1 MGADKALLDTF
12 EKLYSSRGANYA
24 EALSKPLAKAAA
36 DIAVRREKLRK
47 EIDDHVSLYP
57 PEADITDVPVD
68 FVSNELRPVL
78 SGERDL
84 YSDYAEQFVRAR
96 TREEKN
102 EARALMDR
110 SLNTV
115 NSLNADIKAY
125 KSLKGGGFFDA
136 DNNLISEQAFIGKQN
151 DKTQEIF
158 GVFTGKTPLTID
170 EETKR
175 LGFFSE
181 KENRFVPVNE
191 FEKFLP
197 PQKAEKQAKALNTIL
212 DQASKGQIPNNEDA
226 IEVALKQFEASLG
239 EGDRVE
245 NIKSIVFDDLL
256 VPGFKLIDLKN
267 DEFKPLLDRLDSDDE
282 NIRVDAEEEIT
293 DMMRDNFRNLV
304 RERAGIF
311 ERNQL
316 SQAQQKIDL
325 QTQALRQRQEN
336 QLKLN
341 KQFNY
346 KAAYDDP
353 MYARKFLIDQNPN
366 YEFDVPSGVTKT
378 GVRKEKADITT
389 EKGFNAN
396 EARMLE
402 LLKIV
407 NDKFDIKL
415 EDGKV
420 MIGPK
425 VVITEDEEGNP
436 LPQPVS
442 KVVEEASFESIE
454 DFSDYIQ
461 RQLNLI

>member
-68 FVSNELRPVL
+68 FVSNDLRPVL
-78 SGERDL
+78 SAERDL

-136 DNNLISEQAFIGKQN
+136 DNNLISEQAFLGKQDN
-151 DKTQEIF
+151 KTQEIF

-170 EETKR
+170 KETKR

-197 PQKAEKQAKALNTIL
+197 PQKAEKQAKVLNTIL

-226 IEVALKQFEASLG
+226 IGVALKQFEASLG

-267 DEFKPLLDRLDSDDE
+267 DEFKPLLDELDSDDE
-282 NIRVDAEEEIT
+282 GIRLAAEERIT
-293 DMMRDNFRNLV
+293 DMMRGNFRNLV
-304 RERAGIF
+304 EERAGIF
-311 ERNQL
+311 EQNQL

-353 MYARKFLIDQNPN
+353 MYARKFLINQNPN
-366 YEFDVPSGVTKT
+366 YKLQGTTEEGI
-378 GVRKEKADITT
+378 GKEKADITT

-396 EARMLE
+396 QARMRE

-407 NDKFDIKL
+407 NDKFDMQL
-415 EDGKV
+415 GDGEV
-420 MIGPK
+420 SIGPK
-425 VVITEDEEGNP
+425 VVVTEDAQGNP
-436 LPQPVS
+436 LPQPVTQI
-442 KVVEEASFESIE
+442 VEEASFKSIE

>member
-1 MGADKALLDTF
+1 
-12 EKLYSSRGANYA
+12 
-24 EALSKPLAKAAA
+24 
-36 DIAVRREKLRK
+36 
-47 EIDDHVSLYP
+47 
-57 PEADITDVPVD
+57 
-68 FVSNELRPVL
+68 
-78 SGERDL
+78 
-84 YSDYAEQFVRAR
+84 
-96 TREEKN
+96 
-102 EARALMDR
+102 
-110 SLNTV
+110 
-115 NSLNADIKAY
+115 
-125 KSLKGGGFFDA
+125 
-136 DNNLISEQAFIGKQN
+136 
-151 DKTQEIF
+151 
-158 GVFTGKTPLTID
+158 
-170 EETKR
+170 
-175 LGFFSE
+175 
-181 KENRFVPVNE
+181 
-191 FEKFLP
+191 
-197 PQKAEKQAKALNTIL
+197 
-212 DQASKGQIPNNEDA
+212 
-226 IEVALKQFEASLG
+226 
-239 EGDRVE
+239 
-245 NIKSIVFDDLL
+245 
-256 VPGFKLIDLKN
+256 
-267 DEFKPLLDRLDSDDE
+267 
-282 NIRVDAEEEIT
+282 
-293 DMMRDNFRNLV
+293 MRNNFRKLV
-304 RERAGIF
+304 EERAGIF

>member
-57 PEADITDVPVD
+57 PEADVTDVPVD
-68 FVSNELRPVL
+68 FVSNDLRPVL

-84 YSDYAEQFVRAR
+84 YSQYAERFVKAR
-96 TREEKN
+96 TTEEKN

-197 PQKAEKQAKALNTIL
+197 PQKAEKQAKVLNTIL
-212 DQASKGQIPNNEDA
+212 DQASKGQIPNNKDA
-226 IEVALKQFEASLG
+226 VEVALKQFEASLG

-245 NIKSIVFDDLL
+245 NIKSIVYDDLL

-267 DEFKPLLDRLDSDDE
+267 DEFKPLLDELDSDDE
-282 NIRVDAEEEIT
+282 DIRLAAEEKIT
-293 DMMRDNFRNLV
+293 DMMRNNFRNLV
-304 RERAGIF
+304 EERAGIF
-311 ERNQL
+311 DRDQL
-316 SQAQQKIDL
+316 AQAQQKINL

-366 YEFDVPSGVTKT
+366 Y
-378 GVRKEKADITT
+378 KEEVVVNMLDDKETRVADITT

-396 EARMLE
+396 AARMRE

-407 NDKFDIKL
+407 NDKFDIQL
-415 EDGKV
+415 GDGEV
-420 MIGPK
+420 SIGPK
-425 VVITEDEEGNP
+425 VVVTEDAEGNT
-436 LPQPVS
+436 LEKPVTRI
-442 KVVEEASFESIE
+442 VEEASFKSIE

>member
-57 PEADITDVPVD
+57 PEADITDVPAD
-68 FVSNELRPVL
+68 FVSNDLRPVL
-78 SGERDL
+78 SAERDL

-102 EARALMDR
+102 EARSLMDR

-212 DQASKGQIPNNEDA
+212 DQASKGQIPNNDDA

-366 YEFDVPSGVTKT
+366 YELQGTTEQGV
-378 GVRKEKADITT
+378 GKEKADITT

-396 EARMLE
+396 QARMRE

-407 NDKFDIKL
+407 NDKFDIQL
-415 EDGKV
+415 GDGEV
-420 MIGPK
+420 SIGPK
-425 VVITEDEEGNP
+425 VVVTEDAEGNP
-436 LPQPVS
+436 LPQPVTQI
-442 KVVEEASFESIE
+442 VEEASFKSIE

>member
-1 MGADKALLDTF
+1 MGADKVLIDTF

-57 PEADITDVPVD
+57 PEADITDVPAD
-68 FVSNELRPVL
+68 FVSNDLRPVL
-78 SGERDL
+78 SAERDL

-102 EARALMDR
+102 KARALMDR

-136 DNNLISEQAFIGKQN
+136 DNNLISEQAFTGKQN

-212 DQASKGQIPNNEDA
+212 DQASKGQIPNNDDA

-239 EGDRVE
+239 EGNRVE

-366 YEFDVPSGVTKT
+366 YELQGTTEQGV
-378 GVRKEKADITT
+378 GKEKADITT

-396 EARMLE
+396 QARMRE

-407 NDKFDIKL
+407 NDKFDIQL
-415 EDGKV
+415 GDGEV
-420 MIGPK
+420 SIGPK
-425 VVITEDEEGNP
+425 VVVTEDAEGNP
-436 LPQPVS
+436 LPQPVTQI
-442 KVVEEASFESIE
+442 VEEASFKSIE

>member
-1 MGADKALLDTF
+1 MGADKVLIDSF
-12 EKLYSSRGANYA
+12 KELYSSQGANYA
-24 EALSKPLAKAAA
+24 EALSEPLAKAAA

-57 PEADITDVPVD
+57 PEADVTDVPVD
-68 FVSNELRPVL
+68 FVSNDLRPVL

-84 YSDYAEQFVRAR
+84 YSQYAERFVKAR
-96 TREEKN
+96 TTEEKN

-197 PQKAEKQAKALNTIL
+197 PQKAEKQAKVLNTIL
-212 DQASKGQIPNNEDA
+212 DQASKGQIPNNKDA
-226 IEVALKQFEASLG
+226 VEVALKQFEASLG

-245 NIKSIVFDDLL
+245 NIKSIVYDDLL

-267 DEFKPLLDRLDSDDE
+267 DEFKPLLDELDSDDE
-282 NIRVDAEEEIT
+282 DIRLAAEEKIT

-304 RERAGIF
+304 EERAGIF

-366 YEFDVPSGVTKT
+366 YKLQGTTEEGI
-378 GVRKEKADITT
+378 GKEKADITT

-396 EARMLE
+396 QARMRE

-407 NDKFDIKL
+407 NDKFDIQL
-415 EDGKV
+415 GDGEV
-420 MIGPK
+420 SIGPK
-425 VVITEDEEGNP
+425 VVVTEDAEGNT
-436 LPQPVS
+436 LEKPVTRI
-442 KVVEEASFESIE
+442 VEEASFKSIE

>member
-1 MGADKALLDTF
+1 MGADKVLIDSF
-12 EKLYSSRGANYA
+12 KELYSSQGANYA
-24 EALSKPLAKAAA
+24 EALSEPLAKAAA

-57 PEADITDVPVD
+57 PEADVTDVPVD
-68 FVSNELRPVL
+68 FVSNDLRPVL

-84 YSDYAEQFVRAR
+84 YSQYAERFVKAR
-96 TREEKN
+96 TTEEKN

-170 EETKR
+170 KETKR

-197 PQKAEKQAKALNTIL
+197 PQKAEKQAKVLNTIL
-212 DQASKGQIPNNEDA
+212 DQASKGQIPNNKDA
-226 IEVALKQFEASLG
+226 VEVALKQFEASLG

-245 NIKSIVFDDLL
+245 NIKSIVYDDLL

-267 DEFKPLLDRLDSDDE
+267 DEFKPLLDELDSDDE
-282 NIRVDAEEEIT
+282 DIRLAAEEKIT

-304 RERAGIF
+304 EERAGIF

-366 YEFDVPSGVTKT
+366 YKLQGTTEEGI
-378 GVRKEKADITT
+378 GKEKADITT

-396 EARMLE
+396 QARMRE

-407 NDKFDIKL
+407 NDKFDIQL
-415 EDGKV
+415 GDGEV
-420 MIGPK
+420 SIGPK
-425 VVITEDEEGNP
+425 VVVTEDAEGNT
-436 LPQPVS
+436 LEKPVTRI
-442 KVVEEASFESIE
+442 VEEASFKSIE

>member
-1 MGADKALLDTF
+1 MGADKVLIDSF
-12 EKLYSSRGANYA
+12 KELYSSQGANYA
-24 EALSKPLAKAAA
+24 EALSEPLAKAAA

-57 PEADITDVPVD
+57 PEADVTDVPVD
-68 FVSNELRPVL
+68 FVSNDLRPVL

-84 YSDYAEQFVRAR
+84 YSQYAERFVKAR
-96 TREEKN
+96 TTEEKN

-136 DNNLISEQAFIGKQN
+136 DNNLISEQAFLGKQDN
-151 DKTQEIF
+151 KTQEIF

-170 EETKR
+170 KETKR

-197 PQKAEKQAKALNTIL
+197 PQKAEKQAKVLNTIL
-212 DQASKGQIPNNEDA
+212 DQASKGQIPNNKDA
-226 IEVALKQFEASLG
+226 VEVAVKQFEASLG
-239 EGDRVE
+239 EGNRIE

-256 VPGFKLIDLKN
+256 VPGYKLIDLENPEYN
-267 DEFKPLLDRLDSDDE
+267 DLIDRLDSDDE
-282 NIRVDAEEEIT
+282 SIRLFAEEEIT
-293 DMMRDNFRNLV
+293 KTMRRNVEELITK
-304 RERAGIF
+304 RTGIF
-311 ERNQL
+311 DRDQL
-316 SQAQQKIDL
+316 AQAQQKIDL

-353 MYARKFLIDQNPN
+353 MYARKFLINQNPN
-366 YEFDVPSGVTKT
+366 YKLQGTTEEGI
-378 GVRKEKADITT
+378 GKEKADITT

-396 EARMLE
+396 QARMRE

-425 VVITEDEEGNP
+425 VVITEDAEGNT
-436 LPQPVS
+436 LEQPVTQI
-442 KVVEEASFESIE
+442 VEEASFESIE

>member
-102 EARALMDR
+102 KARALMDR

-136 DNNLISEQAFIGKQN
+136 DNNLISEQAFTGKQN

-170 EETKR
+170 KETKR

-212 DQASKGQIPNNEDA
+212 DQASKGQIPNNDDA

-239 EGDRVE
+239 EGNRVE

-366 YEFDVPSGVTKT
+366 YELQGTT
-378 GVRKEKADITT
+378 EQGIGKEKADITT

-396 EARMLE
+396 AARMRE

-407 NDKFDIKL
+407 NDKFDIQL
-415 EDGKV
+415 GDGEV
-420 MIGPK
+420 SIGPK
-425 VVITEDEEGNP
+425 VVVTEDAEGNP
-436 LPQPVS
+436 LPQPVTQI
-442 KVVEEASFESIE
+442 VEEASFKSIE

>member
-1 MGADKALLDTF
+1 MGADKVLIDSF
-12 EKLYSSRGANYA
+12 KELYSSQGANYA
-24 EALSKPLAKAAA
+24 EALSEPLAKAAA

-57 PEADITDVPVD
+57 PEADVTDVPVD
-68 FVSNELRPVL
+68 FVSNDLRPVL

-84 YSDYAEQFVRAR
+84 YSQYAERFVKAR
-96 TREEKN
+96 TTEEKN
-102 EARALMDR
+102 EARSLMDR

-136 DNNLISEQAFIGKQN
+136 DNNLISEQAFLGKQDN
-151 DKTQEIF
+151 KTQEIF

-170 EETKR
+170 KETKR

-197 PQKAEKQAKALNTIL
+197 PQKAEKQAKVLNTIL
-212 DQASKGQIPNNEDA
+212 DQASKGQIPNNKDA
-226 IEVALKQFEASLG
+226 VEVAVKQFEASLG
-239 EGDRVE
+239 EGNRVE

-256 VPGFKLIDLKN
+256 VPGYKLIDLENPEYN
-267 DEFKPLLDRLDSDDE
+267 DLIDRLDSDDE
-282 NIRVDAEEEIT
+282 SIRLFAEEEIT
-293 DMMRDNFRNLV
+293 KTMRRNVEELITK
-304 RERAGIF
+304 RTGIF
-311 ERNQL
+311 DQNQL
-316 SQAQQKIDL
+316 TQAQQKIDL

-353 MYARKFLIDQNPN
+353 MYARKFLITNNPN
-366 YEFDVPSGVTKT
+366 YKLKGT
-378 GVRKEKADITT
+378 GEAGIGESIADITK
-389 EKGFNAN
+389 EKGFSAN
-396 EARMLE
+396 RSRMRE
-402 LLKIV
+402 L
-407 NDKFDIKL
+407 IKL
-415 EDGKV
+415 TNEDYDITLSEGKV
-420 MIGPK
+420 SVGPT
-425 VVITEDEEGNP
+425 VLITEDEKGKSLDEPYNEV
-436 LPQPVS
+436 Q
-442 KVVEEASFESIE
+442 EELSFKSLE

>member
-68 FVSNELRPVL
+68 FVSNDLRPVL
-78 SGERDL
+78 SAERDL

-136 DNNLISEQAFIGKQN
+136 DNNLISEQAFIGKQD

-197 PQKAEKQAKALNTIL
+197 PQKAEKQAKVLNTIL

-226 IEVALKQFEASLG
+226 IGVALKQFEASLG

-267 DEFKPLLDRLDSDDE
+267 DEFKPLLDELDSDDE
-282 NIRVDAEEEIT
+282 GIRLAAEERIT
-293 DMMRDNFRNLV
+293 DMMRGNFRNLV
-304 RERAGIF
+304 EERAGIF
-311 ERNQL
+311 EQNQL

-353 MYARKFLIDQNPN
+353 MYARKFLIDENPN
-366 YEFDVPSGVTKT
+366 YELQGTT
-378 GVRKEKADITT
+378 EQGIGKEKADITT

-396 EARMLE
+396 QARMRE

-407 NDKFDIKL
+407 NDKFDMQL
-415 EDGKV
+415 GDGEV
-420 MIGPK
+420 SIGPK
-425 VVITEDEEGNP
+425 VVVTEDAQGNP
-436 LPQPVS
+436 LPQPVTQI
-442 KVVEEASFESIE
+442 VEEASFKSIE

>member
-57 PEADITDVPVD
+57 PEADITDVPAD
-68 FVSNELRPVL
+68 FVSNDLRPVL
-78 SGERDL
+78 SAERDL

-102 EARALMDR
+102 KARALMDR

-136 DNNLISEQAFIGKQN
+136 DNNLISEQAFTGKQN

-212 DQASKGQIPNNEDA
+212 DQASKGQIPNNDDA

-239 EGDRVE
+239 EGNRVE

-366 YEFDVPSGVTKT
+366 YELQGTTEQGV
-378 GVRKEKADITT
+378 GKEKADITT

-396 EARMLE
+396 QARMRE

-407 NDKFDIKL
+407 NDKFDIQL
-415 EDGKV
+415 GDGEV
-420 MIGPK
+420 SIGPK
-425 VVITEDEEGNP
+425 VVVTEDAEGNP
-436 LPQPVS
+436 LPQPVTQI
-442 KVVEEASFESIE
+442 VEEASFKSIE